1 MEKMKNKIKETFLD
15 KNLYIFSV
23 ITILFFGVFCI
34 MQYAPDTYSVFA
46 TNLTDIV
53 SHFFSCGRIVTGA
66 ALYIVRGLLHIGNY
80 GTYLLSYGFA
90 ILCTIIS
97 LYKLNKLVNQ
107 EIKNNVVSILIST
120 LIIINPFSIE
130 LFVYIEKGIMV
141 LSVLLCVLAVE
152 QIKKF
157 FEGNKKSILLALVFM
172 IVANCCYQGTVG
184 LFVAISLLYII
195 KYSKNI
201 KEFIVNNVV
210 VALTYGIPAI
220 LNFIL
225 VRFLFTNER
234 VAGEIVLSESIIK
247 MLQGTKRMLVNTYDL
262 LPKYVFI
269 IIIAIL
275 LGIIIYQA
283 LKKKISSKKKILE
296 ILGAF
301 YVIAGTLFATVAP
314 QILQDTSSI
323 WFVAR
328 SSYSMAAI
336 IGLLTMYAFMKTK
349 IHAKMRNSIVIIL
362 VAFLLLQFVSF
373 MSFAIDHY
381 VGNYMDKTV
390 TLEINRLIS
399 EYEEETG
406 IQITEISIYHDKSIQ
421 YTYPEL
427 KASGDMNIKAYSAD
441 WCVPKII
448 QLYTGRN
455 LITIENDEKLK
466 NEFLQK
472 NWDVFDEE
480 QIVFQ
485 DNILHICLY

>member
-1 MEKMKNKIKETFLD
+1 MEKMKNKIKEIFLD

-23 ITILFFGVFCI
+23 ITILFFGIFCI
-34 MQYAPDTYSVFA
+34 MQYAPDTYNVFA

-53 SHFFSCGRIVTGA
+53 SHFFSCGRIITGV
-66 ALYIVRGLLHIGNY
+66 ALYIVMGLFKIGNY

-90 ILCTIIS
+90 ILCMIIS
-97 LYKLNKLVNQ
+97 LYKLNKLVSQ
-107 EIKNNVVSILIST
+107 EIKNNVISILIST
-120 LIIINPFSIE
+120 LIIVNPFSIE
-130 LFVYIEKGIMV
+130 LFVYIEKGIML
-141 LSVLLCVLAVE
+141 LSVLLCILAVE

-157 FEGNKKSILLALVFM
+157 FEGNKKSIILALIFM
-172 IVANCCYQGTVG
+172 ILANCCYQGTVG

-201 KEFIVNNVV
+201 KEFIVNNIV

-234 VAGEIVLSESIIK
+234 VAGEIILSESVVKI
-247 MLQGTKRMLVNTYDL
+247 LQGTKRMLVNTYDL

-269 IIIAIL
+269 IMIMIL

-283 LKKKISSKKKILE
+283 IKKKISSKKKILE
-296 ILGAF
+296 ISGAF
-301 YVIAGTLFATVAP
+301 YLIAGTLFATVAP

-336 IGLLTMYAFMKTK
+336 IGLLVMYVFMKTE
-349 IHAKMRNSIVIIL
+349 IHIKMKNGILFIL

-373 MSFAIDHY
+373 MSFTIDNY
-381 VGNYMDKTV
+381 IGNYMDKTV

-406 IQITEISIYHDKSIQ
+406 IQITEISIYHDSAIQ

-455 LITIENDEKLK
+455 LTIIENDEILK
-466 NEFLQK
+466 NEFSQK

-485 DNILHICLY
+485 NNTMHICLY